1 MTMADALAD
10 IEQRARQGQS
20 ESAESLAELG
30 DRLKASLD
38 ALARWNPPG
47 QGS

>member
-1 MTMADALAD
+1 MADSLAD
-10 IEQRARQGQS
+10 MEKRARQGQS

-30 DRLKASLD
+30 DRMQASLD